1 MHGHQE
7 APQCFY
13 GSVTECGLERH
24 YLQLHSPVGS
34 QTFVGTSAFLY
45 EGNGWNGFATR
56 LVPRSWAGSATRHVR
71 VSSLFSVSFN
81 LSASALPKACLLYL
95 LRIGVLLRAL
105 LRSGHFGHGSI
116 PIKLARAT
124 TRLKSWCRLTKRSV
138 AFRKF
143 SRDNLCLKS
152 GTFPEMKA
160 KGYDVHT
167 LLVWLGD
174 TWPVNAEGLDAEYT
188 LLYTAASFM
197 GVLGQAENFLSDEQA
212 KHVEVV
218 GEAFLKVW
226 VSQAHLHPAV
236 YRVRPKFHVLHHCV
250 LEAAQRPSRRNVRL
264 DSTWMDEDFMK
275 KVSKIIRRTHRK
287 TSPLT
292 TLQRYLLV
300 LKDELDISVDER

>member
-167 LLVWLGD
+167 
-174 TWPVNAEGLDAEYT
+174 
-188 LLYTAASFM
+188 AASFM